1 MECIVRNTSRGTVLA
16 EHVVVANSML
26 ARLRGLLGTDELP
39 PQHGL
44 LIEPC
49 RQVHTYF
56 MRYALDL
63 VFLDRD
69 RRVLQTVKD
78 VAPGRVSPHVRGGAA
93 VLELPAGTL
102 LEHPAALGDQLAIE
116 PRTPL

>member
-1 MECIVRNTSRGTVLA
+1 MQCIVRNSSRGTVLA
-16 EHVVVANSML
+16 EHVDVANTL
-26 ARLRGLLGTDELP
+26 VGRLRGLLGTDTLP

-63 VFLDRD
+63 VFLDGN
-69 RRVLQTVKD
+69 RRVLRTVAD
-78 VAPGRVSPHVRGGAA
+78 VLPGRVSPHVRGADA

-102 LEHPAALGDQLAIE
+102 ASTPAGQGDQLVIE
-116 PRTPL
+116 PRTPH